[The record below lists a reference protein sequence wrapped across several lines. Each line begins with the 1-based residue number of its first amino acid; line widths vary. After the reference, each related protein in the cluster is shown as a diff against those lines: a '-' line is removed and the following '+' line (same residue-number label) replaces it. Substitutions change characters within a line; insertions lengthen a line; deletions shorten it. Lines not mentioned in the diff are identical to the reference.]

1 MGFVKNPVKGMCDI
15 LPQDMRL
22 RERALSLIK
31 SAYSRYGFEGI
42 ETPVMESIDNLL
54 SKQGGEN
61 EKLIFKVLKNGADLQ
76 RALERGGEL
85 AESGLRYDLTL
96 PLARYYSNNTNNLA
110 SPFKAL
116 QIGSVFRADKPQK
129 GRFRQFT
136 QCDIDILGD
145 ESNFAEIELISA
157 TAGMLCTIF
166 SEMGINDR
174 KFKVHIND
182 RRILLAIGRMA
193 GFTEDEVSSALISLD
208 KLDKI
213 GFDGVRAELIENGY
227 NEQSVDKYLGIYSN
241 AEGQS
246 VESFCAKI
254 GEEYLDLAVAKSLN
268 EIIECA
274 TASVPDTVE
283 LCFDPTLVRG
293 MGYYTGPIFEVTT
306 DGYGF
311 SIAGG
316 GRYDKMIG
324 KFTGK
329 DTCAVGFSIGFER
342 IITILKDYLSDEA
355 GKLRGE
361 AIAYLID
368 KRAPLERKMEIYAE
382 AQALRADG
390 KTVTIVP
397 MKKNLKFQIE
407 ELEKIG
413 YTKFNKIY
421 ND

>member
-1 MGFVKNPVKGMCDI
+1 
-15 LPQDMRL
+15 
-22 RERALSLIK
+22 
-31 SAYSRYGFEGI
+31 
-42 ETPVMESIDNLL
+42 
-54 SKQGGEN
+54 
-61 EKLIFKVLKNGADLQ
+61 
-76 RALERGGEL
+76 
-85 AESGLRYDLTL
+85 
-96 PLARYYSNNTNNLA
+96 
-110 SPFKAL
+110 
-116 QIGSVFRADKPQK
+116 
-129 GRFRQFT
+129 
-136 QCDIDILGD
+136 
-145 ESNFAEIELISA
+145 
-157 TAGMLCTIF
+157 
-166 SEMGINDR
+166 
-174 KFKVHIND
+174 
-182 RRILLAIGRMA
+182 
-193 GFTEDEVSSALISLD
+193 
-208 KLDKI
+208 
-213 GFDGVRAELIENGY
+213 
-227 NEQSVDKYLGIYSN
+227 
-241 AEGQS
+241 
-246 VESFCAKI
+246 
-254 GEEYLDLAVAKSLN
+254 
-268 EIIECA
+268 
-274 TASVPDTVE
+274 
-283 LCFDPTLVRG
+283 

-382 AQALRADG
+382 AQALRAEG

>member
-15 LPQDMRL
+15 LPSDMRL
-22 RERALSLIK
+22 RERVLSLIK
-31 SAYSRYGFEGI
+31 GAYTRYGFEQI
-42 ETPVMESIDNLL
+42 ETPVLESIENLL

-61 EKLIFKVLKNGADLQ
+61 EKLIFKVMKNGAELQ
-76 RALERGGEL
+76 RALERGSDL
-85 AESGLRYDLTL
+85 SESGMRYDLTL
-96 PLARYYSNNTNNLA
+96 PLARYYASNANSLI

-145 ESNFAEIELISA
+145 ESAFAEIELISA
-157 TAGMLCTIF
+157 TANMLCTIF
-166 SEMGINDR
+166 SEMGLGERRFVI
-174 KFKVHIND
+174 HIND
-182 RRILLAIGRMA
+182 RRILLAIGRLA
-193 GFTEDEVSSALISLD
+193 GFSEDEVASALISLD

-213 GFDGVRAELIENGY
+213 GFDGVESELVANGY
-227 NEQSVDKYLGIYSN
+227 DESAVKKYLEIYRSASGEGCVEFCRKIGDEFLDTAVPSALDEIIACVKQSVPSN
-241 AEGQS
+241 
-246 VESFCAKI
+246 I
-254 GEEYLDLAVAKSLN
+254 
-268 EIIECA
+268 
-274 TASVPDTVE
+274 E

-306 DGYGF
+306 EGYGF

-342 IITILKDYLSDEA
+342 IITILKDFLSSEA
-355 GKLRGE
+355 GKLEGE

-368 KRAPLERKMEIYAE
+368 KNASLERKMQIYAE
-382 AQALRADG
+382 AQSLRAEG
-390 KTVTIVP
+390 KIVTIAP
-397 MKKNLKFQIE
+397 MKKNLKFQID

-413 YTKFNKIY
+413 YSVFKKIY